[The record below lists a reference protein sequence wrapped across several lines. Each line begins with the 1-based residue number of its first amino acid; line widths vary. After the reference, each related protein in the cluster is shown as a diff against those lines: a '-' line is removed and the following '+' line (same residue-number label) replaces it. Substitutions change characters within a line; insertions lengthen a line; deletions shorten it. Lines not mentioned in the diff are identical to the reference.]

1 MSSHQWNT
9 FATMLWFGLFFIV
22 LGYEV
27 YAGINPK
34 HDIPMLTQVVVR
46 YIPAPATLIFIGWL
60 FVHFARRYYNP
71 VYREWLRHG
80 GAGG

>member
-1 MSSHQWNT
+1 MWNT
-9 FATMLWFGLFFIV
+9 KATMAWFVLFFIV
-22 LGYEV
+22 LAYET

-46 YIPAPATLIFIGWL
+46 YIPAPFTLVFIVWL
-60 FVHFARRYYNP
+60 FVHFAVRYFSP
-71 VYREWLRHG
+71 HYREWLRHG